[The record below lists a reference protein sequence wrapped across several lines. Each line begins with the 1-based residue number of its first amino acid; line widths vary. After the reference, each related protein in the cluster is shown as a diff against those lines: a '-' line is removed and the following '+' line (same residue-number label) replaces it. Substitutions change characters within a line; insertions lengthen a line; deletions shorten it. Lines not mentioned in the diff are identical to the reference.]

1 MTTEAILLVGRGAA
15 RTRTVLKTHAERLE
29 HRTGTTVRVATYEHE
44 PVCELRDSLTRINAE
59 RVYAVPVRL
68 AHTYE
73 TLEDLPAALSTLAGS
88 VRYCEPIGRSPALT
102 DLVVERATALQ
113 PAAADVS
120 LVLVGFGSSAKPYH
134 RQMAAY
140 HAARLDEGSDYGE
153 VLACYLHQNPTV
165 ECVRYTIE
173 NDAAVAVPLFLTHT
187 AATTE
192 AIPAK
197 LELDRGGIAY
207 AEPFGDHPRV
217 TDAIHA
223 EVAKQRAL
231 ADDGRHDAPSGTFET
246 RLTETR
252 RPVATDGEGLAE

>member
-29 HRTGTTVRVATYEHE
+29 RRTRTTVRVATYEHE
-44 PVCELRDSLTRINAE
+44 PVRELREPLARIDAE
-59 RVYAVPVRL
+59 RVYAVPVRV

-73 TLEDLPAALSTLAGS
+73 TLDDLPAALSTIAS
-88 VRYCEPIGRSPALT
+88 DVRYCEPIGRSPAIT
-102 DLVVERATALQ
+102 DLIVERATALQ
-113 PAAADVS
+113 PATPDVS
-120 LVLVGFGSSAKPYH
+120 LVLVGFGSSAKPYY

-140 HAARLDEGSDYGE
+140 HTARIDEGSDYGE
-153 VLACYLHQNPTV
+153 VVACYLHQNPTV
-165 ECVRYTIE
+165 ECVRYAIE
-173 NDAAVAVPLFLTHT
+173 NDSAVAVPLFLTHT
-187 AATTE
+187 TATTE

-231 ADDGRHDAPSGTFET
+231 TGGDRGDTSSGTFET

-252 RPVATDGEGLAE
+252 RPVATDGEGLVE